1 MESIENVNTISRW
14 TYKLLMRWGVQE
26 NVAEYVNLLA
36 LVIIVTILIFI
47 VQYVVRRILR
57 VILITVGRK
66 TTIPIFQHLLES
78 RFPHYLALTA
88 PLVLIKTS
96 IPIVFEG
103 FPHLIGGFNK
113 LSDAYMVLVIIWM
126 VMSVVKAGGNSLR
139 SSVAFR
145 GKPIDSYLQ
154 VIRIILF
161 LIGAVMIFS
170 FLSGQSPV
178 AFFTAMGAISAVL
191 LLMFKDTIMGFV
203 ASIQVTTN
211 DMVRIGDW
219 ITMNKYGADGDV
231 IEINLTTVKVQ
242 NFDKTITTIPTYSL
256 ISEAFHNWRGMHEF
270 GGRRIKRAIYIKQ
283 STIKFLSPE
292 EVEKLRHIEAIK
304 NYIDHRQKDIDK
316 NNERIGADKS
326 LLINGRNL
334 TNAGLYRKYI
344 DNYVANHSG
353 LNKKMTMMV
362 RHLAPTANG
371 LPLEIYVFASTTKWV
386 DYEHIMADIFD
397 HLLAAAPYFGLEIYE
412 MEGAGDVK
420 PIRLMNSPQ

>member
-1 MESIENVNTISRW
+1 MEKIQTVNSISRW
-14 TYKLLMRWGVQE
+14 TYKLLINWGVQE
-26 NVAEYVNLLA
+26 DIAEYVNLFA
-36 LVIIVTILIFI
+36 LLSIVTILIFI

-57 VILITVGRK
+57 TILITIARK
-66 TTIPIFQHLLES
+66 TRIPIFQHLLES

-88 PLVLIKTS
+88 PLALIKTS
-96 IPIVFEG
+96 IPIVFED
-103 FPHLIGGFNK
+103 FPHLINGFK
-113 LSDAYMVLVIIWM
+113 RLSDAYMVLVVIWM
-126 VMSVVKAGGNSLR
+126 IISVVKAGGNSLR
-139 SSVAFR
+139 TSVAFR

-161 LIGAVMIFS
+161 LIGLVMIYS
-170 FLSGQSPV
+170 YLTGESPV
-178 AFFTAMGAISAVL
+178 VFFTAMGAVSAVL

-219 ITMNKYGADGDV
+219 ITMSKYGADGDV

-242 NFDKTITTIPTYSL
+242 NFDKTITTIPTYAL
-256 ISEAFHNWRGMHEF
+256 ISDAFQNQRGMHEF

-292 EVEKLRHIEAIK
+292 EVDKIRRVEIIK
-304 NYIDHRQKDIDK
+304 GYIDHRQKDIHK

-344 DNYVANHSG
+344 ESYVASHSG

-371 LPLEIYVFASTTKWV
+371 LPLEIYAFAGTTRCG
-386 DYEHIMADIFD
+386 DYEHIMAYIFE
-397 HLLAAAPYFGLEIYE
+397 HLLAAAPYFALEIYE
-412 MEGAGDVK
+412 MEGSGDVK
-420 PIRLMNSPQ
+420 PIRLLNS